1 MTSFKRIIITGSTS
15 FMERTVK
22 NIAKAI
28 LTQSNDVVN
37 YDNLIAVSVEV
48 CPIEYAE
55 DHVVDEPCIVA
66 TDVNG
71 GHTMLFHSPK
81 EDEVYSAM
89 SDFVRWLQNEAF
101 STFEMPEGSEG
112 GDGD

>member
-1 MTSFKRIIITGSTS
+1 M
-15 FMERTVK
+15 
-22 NIAKAI
+22 AKTI
-28 LTQSNDVVN
+28 LTQTNDVVN
-37 YDNLIAVSVEV
+37 YENCIAVCVEV

-71 GHTMLFHSPK
+71 GHTMLFHSPN

-101 STFEMPEGSEG
+101 STFEMPEGNEG
-112 GDGD
+112 GDGDGVPTLKAARRKP

>member
-1 MTSFKRIIITGSTS
+1 
-15 FMERTVK
+15 
-22 NIAKAI
+22 
-28 LTQSNDVVN
+28 
-37 YDNLIAVSVEV
+37 
-48 CPIEYAE
+48 
-55 DHVVDEPCIVA
+55 
-66 TDVNG
+66 
-71 GHTMLFHSPK
+71 MLFHSPK